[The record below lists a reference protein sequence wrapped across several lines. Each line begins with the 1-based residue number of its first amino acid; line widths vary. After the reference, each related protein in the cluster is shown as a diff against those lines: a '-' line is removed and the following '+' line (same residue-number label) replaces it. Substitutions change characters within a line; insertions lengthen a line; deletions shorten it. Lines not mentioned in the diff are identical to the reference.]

1 MFMVLDK
8 KVMLTE
14 EGLKKVQEELHY
26 LKRVKRKEIAE
37 KIRNAVTFGEIAENA
52 EYNSV
57 KNEQSFIEGR
67 ILALEKIIENYELI
81 DKEENPDC
89 VLLGSEVLIKDMK
102 SKKECKYTILDYVE
116 SEPDCGKISISSPIG
131 RALLGKKKGDLVE
144 VRVPAGHIKYK
155 ILDIK

>member
-1 MFMVLDK
+1 MTPER

-14 EGLKKVQEELHY
+14 EGLEKVQEELHY

-57 KNEQSFIEGR
+57 KNEQAFIEGR
-67 ILALEKIIENYELI
+67 ILALERIIENYELI

-144 VRVPAGHIKYK
+144 VRVPAGQVKYK

>member
-1 MFMVLDK
+1 MILDR

-37 KIRNAVTFGEIAENA
+37 KIRNAVTFGEISENA
-52 EYNSV
+52 EYNAA
-57 KNEQSFIEGR
+57 KNEQAFVEGR
-67 ILALEKIIENYELI
+67 VLALEKIIENYELI

-89 VLLGSEVLIKDMK
+89 VLLGSEVLVKNIKN
-102 SKKECKYTILDYVE
+102 KKECKYTILDYVE

-131 RALLGKKKGDLVE
+131 KALLGKKKSDIVE
-144 VRVPAGHIKYK
+144 IRVPAGHVRYK
-155 ILDIK
+155 ILEIK

>member
-1 MFMVLDK
+1 MLDR
-8 KVMLTE
+8 KVMVTE
-14 EGLKKVQEELHY
+14 EGLKKVQEELYY
-26 LKRVKRKEIAE
+26 LKSVKRKDIAE

-67 ILALEKIIENYELI
+67 ILALEKIIENYELT

-89 VLLGSEVLIKDMK
+89 VLLGSEVLTKDMK
-102 SKKECKYTILDYVE
+102 SKKECTYTILDYVE

-144 VRVPAGHIKYK
+144 VRVPAGHVKYK

>member
-1 MFMVLDK
+1 MTLDK

-14 EGLKKVQEELHY
+14 EGLEKVQEELHY

-37 KIRNAVTFGEIAENA
+37 KIRNAVTFGEISENA
-52 EYNSV
+52 EYNAA
-57 KNEQSFIEGR
+57 KNEQAFIEGR
-67 ILALEKIIENYELI
+67 VLALEKIIENYELI

-102 SKKECKYTILDYVE
+102 NKKKCKYTILDYVE

-131 RALLGKKKGDLVE
+131 KALLGKKKGDIVKI
-144 VRVPAGHIKYK
+144 RVPAGHLEYK
-155 ILDIK
+155 ILDIE

>member
-1 MFMVLDK
+1 MTLER

-14 EGLKKVQEELHY
+14 EGLEKVQEELHY
-26 LKRVKRKEIAE
+26 LKRVKRTEIAE

-57 KNEQSFIEGR
+57 KNEQAFIEGR
-67 ILALEKIIENYELI
+67 ILALERIIENYELI

-144 VRVPAGHIKYK
+144 VRVPAGHVKYK

>member
-1 MFMVLDK
+1 MILDR

-14 EGLKKVQEELHY
+14 EGLKKVQEELDY

-37 KIRNAVTFGEIAENA
+37 KIRNAVTFGEISENA
-52 EYNSV
+52 EYNAA
-57 KNEQSFIEGR
+57 KNEQAFIEGR
-67 ILALEKIIENYELI
+67 VLALERIIENYELI

-89 VLLGSEVLIKDMK
+89 VLLGSEVLIKDIK
-102 SKKECKYTILDYVE
+102 NKKECKYTILDYVE

-131 RALLGKKKGDLVE
+131 KALLGKRKGDIVE

-155 ILDIK
+155 VLNIK

>member
-1 MFMVLDK
+1 MPLDK

-26 LKRVKRKEIAE
+26 LKRVKRREIAE
-37 KIRNAVTFGEIAENA
+37 KIRNAVTFGEISENA
-52 EYNSV
+52 EYNAA
-57 KNEQSFIEGR
+57 KNEQAFIEGR
-67 ILALEKIIENYELI
+67 VLALEKIIENYELI

-102 SKKECKYTILDYVE
+102 NKKECKYTILDYVE

-131 RALLGKKKGDLVE
+131 KALLGKKKGDIVK
-144 VRVPAGHIKYK
+144 VRVPAGHLEYK
-155 ILDIK
+155 ILNIE

>member
-1 MFMVLDK
+1 MIIDR

-14 EGLKKVQEELHY
+14 EGLKKDQEELNY

-52 EYNSV
+52 EYNAA
-57 KNEQSFIEGR
+57 KNEQAFIEGR
-67 ILALEKIIENYELI
+67 VLALEKIIENYELI

-102 SKKECKYTILDYVE
+102 NKKESKYTIFISALESLFDKYQENGKVRFDYKV
-116 SEPDCGKISISSPIG
+116 K
-131 RALLGKKKGDLVE
+131 LYLGQLG
-144 VRVPAGHIKYK
+144 
-155 ILDIK
+155 

>member
-1 MFMVLDK
+1 MLDRKIMV
-8 KVMLTE
+8 TE
-14 EGLKKVQEELHY
+14 EGLKKVQDELYY
-26 LKRVKRKEIAE
+26 LKSVKRKEIAE

-52 EYNSV
+52 EYSSV

-89 VLLGSEVLIKDMK
+89 VLLGSEVLTKDMK
-102 SKKECKYTILDYVE
+102 SKKEYKYTILDFVE

>member
-1 MFMVLDK
+1 MTLDR

-52 EYNSV
+52 EYNAA
-57 KNEQSFIEGR
+57 KNEQAFIEGR
-67 ILALEKIIENYELI
+67 ILALEKIMENYELI
-81 DKEENPDC
+81 DKQENPDC
-89 VLLGSEVLIKDMK
+89 VSLGSEVLVKDTK
-102 SKKECKYTILDYVE
+102 NKKECKYIILDYVE

-131 RALLGKKKGDLVE
+131 KALLGKKKGDIVE
-144 VRVPAGHIKYK
+144 IRVPAGHIKYK
-155 ILDIK
+155 VLDIK

>member
-1 MFMVLDK
+1 MTLDR

-14 EGLKKVQEELHY
+14 EGLKKVQEELNY
-26 LKRVKRKEIAE
+26 LKRVKRTEIAE
-37 KIRNAVTFGEIAENA
+37 KIRNAVAFGEIAENA
-52 EYNSV
+52 EYNAV

-89 VLLGSEVLIKDMK
+89 VLLGSDVLVKDTK
-102 SKKECKYTILDYVE
+102 NKKEYKYTILDYVE

>member
-1 MFMVLDK
+1 MTLDR

-37 KIRNAVTFGEIAENA
+37 KIRNAVAFGEIAENA
-52 EYNSV
+52 EYNAA

-89 VLLGSEVLIKDMK
+89 VLLGSDVLVKDTK
-102 SKKECKYTILDYVE
+102 NKKEYKYTILDYVE

>member
-1 MFMVLDK
+1 MPLDK

-26 LKRVKRKEIAE
+26 LKRIKRKEIAE
-37 KIRNAVTFGEIAENA
+37 KIRNAVTFGEISENA
-52 EYNSV
+52 EYNAA
-57 KNEQSFIEGR
+57 KNEQAFIEGR
-67 ILALEKIIENYELI
+67 VLALEKIIENYELI

-102 SKKECKYTILDYVE
+102 NKKECKYTILDYVE

-131 RALLGKKKGDLVE
+131 KALLGKKKGDV
-144 VRVPAGHIKYK
+144 VKIRVPAGNLEYK
-155 ILDIK
+155 ILDIE

>member
-1 MFMVLDK
+1 MTLDR

-14 EGLKKVQEELHY
+14 EGLKKVQEELNY
-26 LKRVKRKEIAE
+26 LKRVKRAEIAE

-89 VLLGSEVLIKDMK
+89 VLLGSEVLVKDMK
-102 SKKECKYTILDYVE
+102 NKKEYKYTILDYVE
-116 SEPDCGKISISSPIG
+116 SEPDCGKISTSSPIG

>member
-1 MFMVLDK
+1 MTLER

-26 LKRVKRKEIAE
+26 LKRVKRTEIAE

-89 VLLGSEVLIKDMK
+89 VLLGSDVLVKDTK
-102 SKKECKYTILDYVE
+102 NKKEYKYTILDYVE

>member
-1 MFMVLDK
+1 MLDK

-14 EGLKKVQEELHY
+14 EGLKKVEEELRY

-52 EYNSV
+52 EYNAA
-57 KNEQSFIEGR
+57 KNEQAFIEGR
-67 ILALEKIIENYELI
+67 ILALERIIENYELI
-81 DKEENPDC
+81 DKEENPDY
-89 VLLGSEVLIKDMK
+89 VSLGSEVLVEDLK
-102 SKKECKYTILDYVE
+102 SKKEIKYIILDYVE

-131 RALLGKKKGDLVE
+131 KAILGKKKDDIVE
-144 VRVPAGHIKYK
+144 IRVPAGSLKYK

>member
-1 MFMVLDK
+1 MTLDK

-37 KIRNAVTFGEIAENA
+37 KIRNAVTFGEISENA
-52 EYNSV
+52 EYNAA
-57 KNEQSFIEGR
+57 KNEQAFIEGR
-67 ILALEKIIENYELI
+67 VLALEKIIENYELI

-89 VLLGSEVLIKDMK
+89 VLLGSEVLVKNIKNK
-102 SKKECKYTILDYVE
+102 RECKYTILDYVE

-131 RALLGKKKGDLVE
+131 KALLGKKKGDV
-144 VRVPAGHIKYK
+144 VNIRVPAGHLEYK

>member
-1 MFMVLDK
+1 MPLDK

-37 KIRNAVTFGEIAENA
+37 KIRNAVTFGEISENA
-52 EYNSV
+52 EYSAA
-57 KNEQSFIEGR
+57 KNEQAFIEGR
-67 ILALEKIIENYELI
+67 VLALEKIIENYELI

-102 SKKECKYTILDYVE
+102 NKKECKYTILDYVE
-116 SEPDCGKISISSPIG
+116 SEPDCGKISVSSPIG
-131 RALLGKKKGDLVE
+131 KALLGKKKGDIVKF
-144 VRVPAGHIKYK
+144 RVPAGHLEYK
-155 ILDIK
+155 ILDIE

>member
-1 MFMVLDK
+1 MPLDR

-26 LKRVKRKEIAE
+26 LKGVKRKEIAE
-37 KIRNAVTFGEIAENA
+37 KIRNAVAFGEIAENA
-52 EYNSV
+52 EYNDV

-67 ILALEKIIENYELI
+67 ILALEKIIENYEVI

-102 SKKECKYTILDYVE
+102 SKKEFKYTILDYVE

-144 VRVPAGHIKYK
+144 IRVPAGHVKYK

>member
-1 MFMVLDK
+1 MTLDR

-52 EYNSV
+52 EYNAV

-67 ILALEKIIENYELI
+67 VLALEKIMENYELI

-144 VRVPAGHIKYK
+144 IRVPAGHVKYK

>member
-1 MFMVLDK
+1 MILDR

-37 KIRNAVTFGEIAENA
+37 KIRNAVTFGEISENA
-52 EYNSV
+52 EYNAA
-57 KNEQSFIEGR
+57 KNEQAFVEGR
-67 ILALEKIIENYELI
+67 VLALEKIIENYELI

-89 VLLGSEVLIKDMK
+89 VLLGSEVLVKNIKN
-102 SKKECKYTILDYVE
+102 KKECKYTILDYVE

-131 RALLGKKKGDLVE
+131 KALLGKKKSDIVE
-144 VRVPAGHIKYK
+144 IRVPAGHIRYK
-155 ILDIK
+155 ILEIK

>member
-1 MFMVLDK
+1 MILDR

-26 LKRVKRKEIAE
+26 LKKVKRKEIAE
-37 KIRNAVTFGEIAENA
+37 KIRNAVTFGEISENA
-52 EYNSV
+52 EYSAA
-57 KNEQSFIEGR
+57 KNEQAFIEGR
-67 ILALEKIIENYELI
+67 VLALEKIIENYELI

-102 SKKECKYTILDYVE
+102 NKKECKYTILDYVE

-131 RALLGKKKGDLVE
+131 KALLGKKKGDIVK
-144 VRVPAGHIKYK
+144 VRVPAGHLEYK
-155 ILDIK
+155 ILDIE

>member
-1 MFMVLDK
+1 MLDK

-26 LKRVKRKEIAE
+26 LKAVKRKEIAE
-37 KIRNAVTFGEIAENA
+37 KIRNAVAFGEIAENA
-52 EYNSV
+52 EYNSA

-67 ILALEKIIENYELI
+67 ILALEKIMENYELI

-89 VLLGSEVLIKDMK
+89 VSLGSEVLIQDMK

-131 RALLGKKKGDLVE
+131 KALLGKKKGDLVE

>member
-1 MFMVLDK
+1 MIIDRK
-8 KVMLTE
+8 IMLTE
-14 EGLKKVQEELHY
+14 EGLKKVQEELNY

-52 EYNSV
+52 EYSAA

-67 ILALEKIIENYELI
+67 VLALERIMENYELI
-81 DKEENPDC
+81 NKEENPDC

-102 SKKECKYTILDYVE
+102 SKKECKYTILDFVE
-116 SEPDCGKISISSPIG
+116 SEPDYGKISISSPIG
-131 RALLGKKKGDLVE
+131 RALLGKKKDDLVE
-144 VRVPAGHIKYK
+144 VRVPAGSIKYK

>member
-1 MFMVLDK
+1 MTLNG

-26 LKRVKRKEIAE
+26 LKGVKRKEIAE
-37 KIRNAVTFGEIAENA
+37 KIRNAVAFGEIAENA
-52 EYNSV
+52 EYNDA

-67 ILALEKIIENYELI
+67 VFALEKIIENYELI

-144 VRVPAGHIKYK
+144 VRVPAGHVKYK

>member
-1 MFMVLDK
+1 MLDR
-8 KVMLTE
+8 KVMVTE
-14 EGLKKVQEELHY
+14 EGLKKVQEELYY
-26 LKRVKRKEIAE
+26 LKSVKRKDIAE

-52 EYNSV
+52 EYNEV

-89 VLLGSEVLIKDMK
+89 VLMGSEVLIKDMK
-102 SKKECKYTILDYVE
+102 SKKECTYTILDYVE

>member
-1 MFMVLDK
+1 MTLNG
-8 KVMLTE
+8 KVMLTG

-26 LKRVKRKEIAE
+26 LKGVKRKEIAE
-37 KIRNAVTFGEIAENA
+37 KIRNAVAFGEIAENA
-52 EYNSV
+52 EFNAV

-67 ILALEKIIENYELI
+67 ILALERIIENYELI

-89 VLLGSEVLIKDMK
+89 VLLGSEVLVKDMK

-131 RALLGKKKGDLVE
+131 RALLGKKKDDLVE
-144 VRVPAGHIKYK
+144 VRVPAGHVKYK

>member
-1 MFMVLDK
+1 MTLNG

-26 LKRVKRKEIAE
+26 LKGVKRKEIAE
-37 KIRNAVTFGEIAENA
+37 KIRNAVAFGEIAENA
-52 EYNSV
+52 EYNDV

-67 ILALEKIIENYELI
+67 ILALERIIENYELI

-89 VLLGSEVLIKDMK
+89 VLLGSEVLVKDMK

-131 RALLGKKKGDLVE
+131 RALLGKKKDDLVE
-144 VRVPAGHIKYK
+144 VRVPAGHVKYK

>member
-1 MFMVLDK
+1 MTLNG

-26 LKRVKRKEIAE
+26 LKGVKRKEIAE
-37 KIRNAVTFGEIAENA
+37 KIRNAVAFGEISENA
-52 EYNSV
+52 EYNAV

-67 ILALEKIIENYELI
+67 ILALEIIIENYELI

-89 VLLGSEVLIKDMK
+89 VLLGSEVLVKDMK
-102 SKKECKYTILDYVE
+102 SKKECKYIILDYVE

-131 RALLGKKKGDLVE
+131 RALLGKKKDDLVE
-144 VRVPAGHIKYK
+144 VRVPVGHVKYK